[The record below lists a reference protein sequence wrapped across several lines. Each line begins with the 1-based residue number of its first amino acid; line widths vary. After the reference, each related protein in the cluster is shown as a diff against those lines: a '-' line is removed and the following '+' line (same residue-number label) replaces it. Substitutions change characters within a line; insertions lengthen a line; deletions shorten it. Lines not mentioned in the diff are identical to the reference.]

1 VLDWVAVPKKP
12 LGQLLVQRG
21 ILSPPQLRQALE
33 FQRGSGRRLASECF
47 LRGFAGEARLLA
59 TLSEQAGVPG
69 ATLGDLLLPLVVL
82 EAVPEVMARKCR
94 LLPVRLDGDCLFVA
108 MADPQDSVTIG
119 EVEFISNRRV
129 VAWVALDAPLGKA
142 IDESYA
148 AKRRGEL
155 EYRGERS
162 HAPDAGQAPVGVVY
176 PAELARVPPELLSEL
191 SVGGRVGSGSE
202 VVIQVGEDDPG
213 DLIIELGDDEE
224 PSVPPR
230 VAPPARTRHPVVL
243 IVDDDQ
249 ELRRLMGRVLR
260 SHALEVREA
269 GRGLEALSMIRE
281 RLPDLLVLDAMLPEV
296 HGFDICRKLRS
307 STRYGRLPIVMISS
321 IYRGWR
327 FARDLRESYGVDAFL
342 EKPFKLDQLA
352 TVVERILAQR
362 SPQSKHPS
370 PAATELLSQAMA
382 AFKQGDLDSA
392 IERCR
397 EGLRIDP
404 LSAALHFRLGVF
416 YLKKQGAIYQALQEL
431 EEAVQLDPDLFVA
444 QRSLAILYQ
453 RRGFKNKAIEMWE
466 RAVQSSPSPEVRD
479 RIRNH
484 LKTLI

>member
-1 VLDWVAVPKKP
+1 LAAVPKKP

-33 FQRGSGRRLASECF
+33 FQRGSGRRLGSECF

-59 TLSEQAGVPG
+59 ALSEQAGVPG
-69 ATLGDLLLPLVVL
+69 ISLGDLLLPLVVL
-82 EAVPEVMARKCR
+82 EAVPEVMSRKCR
-94 LLPVRLDGDCLFVA
+94 LLPVRLDGGCLFVA

-119 EVEFISNRRV
+119 EVAFISNRRV

-142 IDESYA
+142 IDEAYA

-162 HAPDAGQAPVGVVY
+162 HAADAGQSPVGVVY
-176 PAELARVPPELLSEL
+176 PTGLASVPPELLAETSKQGAR
-191 SVGGRVGSGSE
+191 VGGSSE
-202 VVIQVGEDDPG
+202 VIIHVGEDDPG
-213 DLIIELGDDEE
+213 DMVIELGDDEE

-230 VAPPARTRHPVVL
+230 TALPPPSTRHPSVL

-260 SHALEVREA
+260 SHGLEVREA

-281 RLPDLLVLDAMLPEV
+281 RPPDLLVLDAMLPEV

-370 PAATELLSQAMA
+370 PAATGFLSEAMT
-382 AFKQGDLDSA
+382 AFKEGDLDRA

-404 LSAALHFRLGVF
+404 LSAPLHFRLGVF

-431 EEAVQLDPDLFVA
+431 EEAVQLDPELFVA